1 MRLLLFRQRNFR
13 NLALEAYRPPPG
25 LSALVGANAQGKTSL
40 LLGIHLALGGEVPLG
55 LADLVRFGEEEAWL
69 HAEVETELGAYRLE
83 HRLGPGG
90 REVLLN
96 GKRVSLRALWELP
109 GSVLVSPLDLEA
121 VLGPKE
127 ERRAYL
133 DRLIARFSRRY
144 AALLSAYEKAQGAG
158 IPLPYGALGENLL
171 LDLDPHA
178 LPPGA
183 RLRVGEALL
192 ELSQVCPVCKS
203 LSQFDLRLPKLLYGG
218 RGVYARVLEGGVVR
232 VGDPVLVLAPA
243 R

>member
-1 MRLLLFRQRNFR
+1 MKVVSLHLGLGEGLPKPRAE
-13 NLALEAYRPPPG
+13 ALEPVAG
-25 LSALVGANAQGKTSL
+25 VGAKGDRHAGKD
-40 LLGIHLALGGEVPLG
+40 P
-55 LADLVRFGEEEAWL
+55 D
-69 HAEVETELGAYRLE
+69 
-83 HRLGPGG
+83 
-90 REVLLN
+90 
-96 GKRVSLRALWELP
+96 RA
-109 GSVLVSPLDLEA
+109 VLVA
-121 VLGPKE
+121 G
-127 ERRAYL
+127 
-133 DRLIARFSRRY
+133 
-144 AALLSAYEKAQGAG
+144 LSAYEKAQGAG

-232 VGDPVLVLAPA
+232 VGDPVLVLDPSSGWASSASSSSPRPA
-243 R
+243 EEVRKNPRGGLPGGVLSGYTPTSPGTR

>member
-1 MRLLLFRQRNFR
+1 MKGQVVSLHLGLGSGLPKPRVE
-13 NLALEAYRPPPG
+13 ALE
-25 LSALVGANAQGKTSL
+25 LVAGFGAKGDRHAGKD
-40 LLGIHLALGGEVPLG
+40 P
-55 LADLVRFGEEEAWL
+55 D
-69 HAEVETELGAYRLE
+69 
-83 HRLGPGG
+83 
-90 REVLLN
+90 
-96 GKRVSLRALWELP
+96 RA
-109 GSVLVSPLDLEA
+109 VLVA
-121 VLGPKE
+121 G
-127 ERRAYL
+127 
-133 DRLIARFSRRY
+133 
-144 AALLSAYEKAQGAG
+144 LSAYEKAQGAG

-243 R
+243 RGRSKEKPPGRPPRGASFRATPPRAPAPGRRSRRAFPL